1 MSYTTLQ
8 ADVADYLHRTDL
20 TTQIPGFIS
29 RAESFLFRELRI
41 KQTEISVTGVTVG
54 GYALLPTDFGS
65 VSRIS
70 VSSSGSSLT
79 LDYLSL
85 AEATSAIDTYPKYYS
100 FENGQLRIWGTADGQ
115 AYTLYYVPAITAL
128 SDSNATNWL
137 LDNAPEL
144 YLYASALEGARYIR
158 DGAQVAEL
166 TGFVAASMES
176 VRGFSERAGQ
186 PRTGTLQIKVQ
197 RG

>member
-20 TTQIPGFIS
+20 TAQIPGFIS

-54 GYALLPTDFGS
+54 GYALLPADFGS
-65 VSRIS
+65 VSRVS

-85 AEATSAIDTYPKYYS
+85 AEATSATDAYPKYYS
-100 FENGQLRIWGTADGQ
+100 FESGQLRIWGTADGQ

-186 PRTGTLQIKVQ
+186 PRTGTLQIKAQ